1 MTLRLLAL
9 SILAIIFIPQP
20 LVVIALVA
28 LLNYLIIFQ
37 LLGLYS
43 AFDYQP
49 LTLLF
54 PMKKGS
60 KKAGLNK
67 MIQLVMSMITVI
79 EGGIGLVFISDK
91 VRLLGLFAYTVALI
105 LLYLPFKMARLVD
118 ENR

>member
-1 MTLRLLAL
+1 M
-9 SILAIIFIPQP
+9 
-20 LVVIALVA
+20 IALVA

-49 LTLLF
+49 LTSF
-54 PMKKGS
+54 SDEKGS

-67 MIQLVMSMITVI
+67 TIQLVMGMITVI

-91 VRLLGLFAYTVALI
+91 VLLLFAYTVALI
-105 LLYLPFKMARLVD
+105 LLYLPFKMALLVD

>member
-1 MTLRLLAL
+1 M
-9 SILAIIFIPQP
+9 
-20 LVVIALVA
+20 IALVA
-28 LLNYLIIFQ
+28 LLNYLVIFQ

-67 MIQLVMSMITVI
+67 TIQLVMSMITVI

-91 VRLLGLFAYTVALI
+91 VLLLGLLAYTVALT
-105 LLYLPFKMARLVD
+105 LLYLPFKMTRLVD

>member
-1 MTLRLLAL
+1 SMTLRLLAL

-28 LLNYLIIFQ
+28 LLNYLVIFQ

-67 MIQLVMSMITVI
+67 TIQLVMGMITVI

-91 VRLLGLFAYTVALI
+91 VLLLGLLAYTVALI
-105 LLYLPFKMARLVD
+105 LL
-118 ENR
+118 